1 MKSLSVA
8 EILSN
13 LDTVL
18 DSAQKERIVITR
30 GGKPSVVLVG
40 IESYDEEDLRLA
52 SSPEF
57 WRLIEERRT
66 GSSVPLSELKARLE
80 ARERSQAPAKATKN
94 RSGKSPNK
102 PRKSKPGTVSRSK
115 KGQASS

>member
-8 EILSN
+8 EVQSN

-30 GGKPSVVLVG
+30 AGKPSVVLVG
-40 IESYDEEDLRLA
+40 IEAYDEEDLYLA

-57 WRLIEERRT
+57 WQMIEERRT
-66 GSSVPLSELKARLE
+66 GPSVSLSELKARL
-80 ARERSQAPAKATKN
+80 AAKGRSQEPAKPAKN
-94 RSGKSPNK
+94 RRGKSPPK
-102 PRKSKPGTVSRSK
+102 PRRAKP
-115 KGQASS
+115 